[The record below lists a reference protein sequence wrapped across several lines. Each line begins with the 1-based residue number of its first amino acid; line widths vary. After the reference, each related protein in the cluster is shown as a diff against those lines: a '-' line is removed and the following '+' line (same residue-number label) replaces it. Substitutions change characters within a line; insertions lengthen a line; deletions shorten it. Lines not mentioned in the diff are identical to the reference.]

1 MSEPDKALLRK
12 AVARAVA
19 GLTATGRLTVVEV
32 AADGMTVFRIHRDD
46 NGRPRCHYWSSS
58 WEDLTSDSEQGWGHE
73 SSRQAVLRAA
83 DLLAADEVVLVCSFP
98 DGAEANRALGWL
110 GEVRPAAVLPCDGP
124 VIAIVEDVLASDPLS
139 RSYDLVVLRADH
151 ASGRLRLGS
160 KQLFPIGTLPGTRA
174 EVPVRCEPGD
184 EYGTAFAV
192 VTWQGREPRLLSVHS
207 ARLTPGRYLLTAE
220 LVRPGKV
227 RFTGVPELAR
237 DPRGWS
243 DLVAAAPSQ
252 LPPQA
257 GPAHLI
263 CAVEV
268 CGPDAKV
275 EERLSRVRQMVSHLS
290 AELAGLLR
298 VSLVAY
304 GAHSYDHRSAGEHP
318 VEVAAWQA
326 TPERALA
333 ALEWL
338 EERGTITEGYPYYPH
353 AAQVEDM
360 LDAVAR
366 RLTTSEQVRTVLLT
380 VGDRPP
386 HPARTNRSLILPCP
400 RPHDW
405 RLLLGRVQSRPD
417 IVLAAICDRQD
428 TSAHP
433 AWRQLGANA
442 LAHLDALDIRGLAA
456 DLGLAAPD
464 ALPIPFPLLDETE

>member
-19 GLTATGRLTVVEV
+19 GLTATGRLTIVEV

-58 WEDLTSDSEQGWGHE
+58 WEDLTSEQGWEHE

-83 DLLAADEVVLVCSFP
+83 DPLSADEVVLVCSFP
-98 DGAEANRALGWL
+98 EGAEANRALAWL
-110 GEVRPAAVLPCDGP
+110 SEARPAAVLPCDGP
-124 VIAIVEDVLASDPLS
+124 AVAVVEDVLASDPLS

-174 EVPVRCEPGD
+174 EVTVRCEPGD

-227 RFTGVPELAR
+227 RFTGVPELTR
-237 DPRGWS
+237 DPRGWN

-252 LPPQA
+252 LPPRA

-268 CGPDAKV
+268 SGPDAKV

-290 AELAGLLR
+290 AELADLLR

-304 GAHSYDHRSAGEHP
+304 GAHSYDDRAAREHP
-318 VEVAAWQA
+318 VEVAAWQV

-338 EERGTITEGYPYYPH
+338 EERGAITEGYPYYPH

-360 LDAVAR
+360 LEAVAR
-366 RLTTSEQVRTVLLT
+366 RLTTAEQVRTVLLT

-400 RPHDW
+400 HPHDW
-405 RLLLGRVQSRPD
+405 RLLVGRVQSRPD
-417 IVLAAICDRQD
+417 TVLAAICDRED
-428 TSAHP
+428 TFAHP
-433 AWRQLGANA
+433 AWRRLGANA

-456 DLGLAAPD
+456 DLGLAAPA

>member
-19 GLTATGRLTVVEV
+19 GLTATGRLTIVEV

-46 NGRPRCHYWSSS
+46 NGRPRCHYWSLS
-58 WEDLTSDSEQGWGHE
+58 WEELTSE
-73 SSRQAVLRAA
+73 QAVLRAA
-83 DLLAADEVVLVCSFP
+83 DPLSADEVVLVCSFP
-98 DGAEANRALGWL
+98 DGAEANQALGWL
-110 GEVRPAAVLPCDGP
+110 SEARPAAVFPFTGP
-124 VIAIVEDVLASDPLS
+124 VTAVVEDVLASDPLS
-139 RSYDLVVLRADH
+139 RSYDLVVMRADP
-151 ASGRLRLGS
+151 ATGRLRLGS
-160 KQLFPIGTLPGTRA
+160 KQLFPIGALPGTRS
-174 EVPVRCEPGD
+174 EVAVRCEPGD

-207 ARLTPGRYLLTAE
+207 AGLTPGRYLLTAE

-227 RFTGVPELAR
+227 RFTGVPELTR
-237 DPRGWS
+237 DPRGWA

-252 LPPQA
+252 LPPRA
-257 GPAHLI
+257 APAHLI

-275 EERLSRVRQMVSHLS
+275 EERLSRVRQVVSFLS
-290 AELAGLLR
+290 AELSGLLR

-304 GAHSYDHRSAGEHP
+304 GAHSYDDRSTGEHP
-318 VEVAAWQA
+318 VEVAAWQVA
-326 TPERALA
+326 PERALA
-333 ALEWL
+333 ALELL
-338 EERGTITEGYPYYPH
+338 EERGAITEGYPYYPH

-360 LDAVAR
+360 LDAVTR
-366 RLTTSEQVRTVLLT
+366 RLAASEHVRTVLLT

-400 RPHDW
+400 HPHDW
-405 RLLLGRVQSRPD
+405 RLLVGRVQSRPD
-417 IVLAAICDRQD
+417 TVLAAICDRRD
-428 TSAHP
+428 ASAHP
-433 AWRQLGANA
+433 AWRRLGADA

-456 DLGLAAPD
+456 DLGLAAPA

>member
-83 DLLAADEVVLVCSFP
+83 DLLSADEVVLVCSFP

-338 EERGTITEGYPYYPH
+338 EDRGTITEGYPYYPH

>member
-19 GLTATGRLTVVEV
+19 GLTATGRLTIVEV

-58 WEDLTSDSEQGWGHE
+58 WGDLTSEQGWEHE

-83 DLLAADEVVLVCSFP
+83 DPLSADEVVLVCSFP

-110 GEVRPAAVLPCDGP
+110 SEARPATVFPSNGP
-124 VIAIVEDVLASDPLS
+124 VIAIVEDVLATDPLS

-174 EVPVRCEPGD
+174 EVAVRCEPGD

-207 ARLTPGRYLLTAE
+207 ARITPGRYLLTAE

-227 RFTGVPELAR
+227 RFTGVPELTR

-304 GAHSYDHRSAGEHP
+304 GAHSYDVRAGGEHP
-318 VEVAAWQA
+318 VEVAAWQVA
-326 TPERALA
+326 PERALA
-333 ALEWL
+333 ALERL
-338 EERGTITEGYPYYPH
+338 EDRGAITEGYPYYPH
-353 AAQVEDM
+353 AAQLEDM

-366 RLTTSEQVRTVLLT
+366 RLPTSDQVRTVLLT

-405 RLLLGRVQSRPD
+405 RSLVDRVQSRPD
-417 IVLAAICDRQD
+417 TVLAAICDRQD
-428 TSAHP
+428 ASAHP
-433 AWRQLGANA
+433 AWRRLGANA
-442 LAHLDALDIRGLAA
+442 LAHLDALDVRGLAA
-456 DLGLAAPD
+456 DLGLAAP
-464 ALPIPFPLLDETE
+464 ATLPIPFPLLDETE